1 MIEIPQGV
9 HRVHECLIRCGAAS
23 WPFASREESA
33 IRRHWARRSAGNPKF
48 FNGGVYI
55 MTAGAL
61 LQGYLEGSLAAT
73 DFAASLY
80 WRETGYQDRTVV
92 DCFGSAILL
101 GSDGALI
108 YGRQTAGNIN
118 AGMVYPPGGF
128 IDRRDVGNS
137 GAVDLE
143 GSVAREV
150 REETGLDPDAL
161 SRDAGYL
168 VTRDGPLLSI
178 GVIYRLTVPAEEFC
192 AQANGR
198 LANEAL
204 PELEALVMLGR
215 AADTTAHAMPSYAR
229 RIAMALLP
237 H

>member
-1 MIEIPQGV
+1 MIEIPEGV
-9 HRVHECLIRCGAAS
+9 HRVQECLIQCGAAS
-23 WPFASREESA
+23 WPFASQEESA
-33 IRRHWARRSAGNPKF
+33 IRRHWVRRSAENPKF

-55 MTAGAL
+55 MISGGL
-61 LQGYLEGSLAAT
+61 RQGYLEGRLAAT

-80 WRETGYQDRTVV
+80 WRETGYRDRTVV
-92 DCFGSAILL
+92 DCFGSAIFL

-108 YGRQTAGNIN
+108 YGRQSPGNIN
-118 AGMVYPPGGF
+118 AGMLYPPGGF
-128 IDRRDVGNS
+128 IDRRDVGNC

-150 REETGLDPDAL
+150 REEMGLDPAAL

-178 GVIYRLTVPAEEFC
+178 GVMYRLATPAEKFC
-192 AQANGR
+192 AQANRR
-198 LANEAL
+198 LANESL
-204 PELEALVMLGR
+204 PELEALVALGR
-215 AADTTAHAMPSYAR
+215 AADAAAHAMPSYAR